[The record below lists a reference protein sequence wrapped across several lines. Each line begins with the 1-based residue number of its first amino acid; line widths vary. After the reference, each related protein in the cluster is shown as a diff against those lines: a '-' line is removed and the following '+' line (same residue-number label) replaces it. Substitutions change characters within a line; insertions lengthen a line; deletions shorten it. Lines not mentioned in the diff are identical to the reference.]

1 MKSNK
6 FWIILLSGLVLIS
19 AVITMLLWNV
29 PTSYAKIYHDGK
41 LIESVN
47 LAVITEP
54 FIIIIEH
61 GDGSSVLSQGD
72 GSPVIEQM
80 NRPRVLNMIEA
91 ESGRV
96 RMIEASCPD
105 GLCVRQGWISG
116 GIIPIVCLPNRVIII
131 LESAENVHDVDAI
144 VG

>member
-6 FWIILLSGLVLIS
+6 FWIILLGGLVLIS
-19 AVITMLLWNV
+19 AVITMLLWNI

-47 LAVITEP
+47 LAAITEP
-54 FIIIIEH
+54 FTIIIEH
-61 GDGSSVLSQGD
+61 GDGSSVL
-72 GSPVIEQM
+72 EQM

-91 ESGRV
+91 ESGRI

-105 GLCVRQGWISG
+105 GLCVRQGWMSSG
-116 GIIPIVCLPNRVIII
+116 LIPIVCLPNKVIIV
-131 LESAENVHDVDAI
+131 LESAENAHDIDAI

>member
-6 FWIILLSGLVLIS
+6 FWIIIFGGLILIS

-47 LAVITEP
+47 LTAITEP
-54 FIIIIEH
+54 FTIIIEH
-61 GDGSSVLSQGD
+61 GDGSSVLSQENRP
-72 GSPVIEQM
+72 PVI
-80 NRPRVLNMIEA
+80 NMIEA
-91 ESGRV
+91 EYGRI
-96 RMIEASCPD
+96 RMLEANCPD
-105 GLCVRQGWISG
+105 GLCVRQGWMSSG
-116 GIIPIVCLPNRVIII
+116 LIPIVCLPNKVIIV
-131 LESAENVHDVDAI
+131 LESAENAHDIDAI